1 LPLRPGYWLAVA
13 ALCLLVPNPVP
24 ISITVL
30 EPIDLRARTA
40 HIEDPESRI
49 EAAHALVHGAL
60 AKAVGGR

>member
-1 LPLRPGYWLAVA
+1 
-13 ALCLLVPNPVP
+13 VPNPVP